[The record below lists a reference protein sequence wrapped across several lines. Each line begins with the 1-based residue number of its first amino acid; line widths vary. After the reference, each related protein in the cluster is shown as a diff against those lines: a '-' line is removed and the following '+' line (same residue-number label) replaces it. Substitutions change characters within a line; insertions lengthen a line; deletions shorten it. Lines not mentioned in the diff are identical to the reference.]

1 MTRARLVAAL
11 AVLASALPA
20 CSSRGTPQGQGAAP
34 RPIRVPRGCEQS
46 QAGDYHH
53 AQNPAFRYRGED
65 DGSTLVLQ
73 VLRAQEDGGVSAEAG
88 DGGSSLSIH
97 LQRTPDG
104 FVGET
109 RSVGFTSTGA
119 PCPVA
124 FPTEVLACDEE
135 RLRLRSAATASFDE
149 QCQPPPPGATRPR
162 LEQVL
167 VRGAPDAGIP

>member
-1 MTRARLVAAL
+1 MTRACLVAAL
-11 AVLASALPA
+11 AVLASSLPA
-20 CSSRGTPQGQGAAP
+20 CSSRGTPQGEGAAP

-109 RSVGFTSTGA
+109 RAEGFTSTGA
-119 PCPVA
+119 RCAVNY
-124 FPTEVLACDEE
+124 PTEAVKCDEE
-135 RLRLRSAATASFDE
+135 RLVLHAADRASFDE
-149 QCQPPPPGATRPR
+149 QCQPPPPGPARPR
-162 LEQVL
+162 VEQVL
-167 VRGAPDAGIP
+167 VRGAPDAGTP